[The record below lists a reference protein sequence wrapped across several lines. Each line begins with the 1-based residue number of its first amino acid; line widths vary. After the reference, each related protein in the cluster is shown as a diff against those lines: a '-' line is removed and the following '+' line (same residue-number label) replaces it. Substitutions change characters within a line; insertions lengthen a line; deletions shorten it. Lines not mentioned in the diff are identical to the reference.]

1 MDLITEML
9 RDLLPCDCATA
20 AAAANSVLF
29 LRRVGTVAL
38 LFVAASFSC
47 FILYRAGE
55 TVGFKIPDSLS
66 SHAPR
71 VFFFIPPPPLDTQ
84 ENKLEKVLKDAAM
97 ADKTVILTTLNEAW
111 AAPDSVLDL
120 FLESFRIGNHTRE
133 LLNHLVIIALDEKA
147 FSRCLAVHTHCYA
160 LVSEGVDFSKEA
172 YFMTHDYLKMMW
184 RRIDFL
190 KDVLEMGYNFVFT
203 DADVMWLRD
212 PFPHFYKDADFQIAC
227 DHFLGNPEDVEN
239 RPNGGFLFVRSNNRS
254 IEFYKFWYTSR
265 ETYPNLHD
273 QDVLNNIKYD
283 SFIIDID
290 LKMRFLGTT
299 YFGGFCEPSK
309 DLNVVC
315 TMHANCCFGMESK
328 LHDLRVLLQ
337 DWKNYLS
344 LPPTLKRSSTMSWRV
359 PQNCSLDSLHLYA
372 PPVENLKQE
381 IVKQENVE

>member
-1 MDLITEML
+1 ML
-9 RDLLPCDCATA
+9 LDLLPCDCAATA
-20 AAAANSVLF
+20 AAAANSVLL
-29 LRRVGTVAL
+29 LRRIGTVAL

-47 FILYRAGE
+47 FVLYRAGE
-55 TVGFKIPDSLS
+55 TVGFKIPDSLT
-66 SHAPR
+66 SHATR
-71 VFFFIPPPPLDTQ
+71 VFFFFVPADHSPLLDT
-84 ENKLEKVLKDAAM
+84 EEYKLGKVLKDAAM

-147 FSRCLAVHTHCYA
+147 FSRCLDVHTHCYA

-172 YFMTHDYLKMMW
+172 YFMTHNYLKM
-184 RRIDFL
+184 I
-190 KDVLEMGYNFVFT
+190 N
-203 DADVMWLRD
+203 

-290 LKMRFLGTT
+290 LKMRFLNTAI
-299 YFGGFCEPSK
+299 FGGFCEPSK
-309 DLNVVC
+309 DLNEVC
-315 TMHANCCFGMESK
+315 TMHANCCFGLESK

-337 DWKNYLS
+337 DWKNFLS
-344 LPPTLKRSSTMSWRV
+344 LPPTLKRSLAFSWRV

-372 PPVENLKQE
+372 PPLENVKQE
-381 IVKQENVE
+381 IVEQEKVE